1 MRARLTI
8 AVVGTGSLGS
18 VLAVLLHEAGF
29 RIREV
34 VSRAG
39 TASRRRARALA
50 KRVGARAL
58 VIGDPGLTANVIWL
72 CVPDREIA
80 SCARGLAASIPDW
93 KGRVV
98 LHSSGALAGDELG
111 VLRAR
116 GAKVASAHPLMT
128 FVHGSRPSLAGVG
141 FAVEGDRAARQIARE
156 MISKLGAEF
165 YPISKKH
172 KALYHAWATF
182 ASPLVTVLLAV
193 SEEVALAAG
202 IRRPEARRRLD
213 PILRET
219 VNNYARVG
227 AGPSFSGPIVRG
239 DAATVEK
246 HLREFVNLPEAADVY
261 RALALAALK
270 TLPARNQEA
279 LERVLKTRL
288 RGAGRGR
295 RASAK

>member
-1 MRARLTI
+1 
-8 AVVGTGSLGS
+8 
-18 VLAVLLHEAGF
+18 
-29 RIREV
+29 
-34 VSRAG
+34 
-39 TASRRRARALA
+39 
-50 KRVGARAL
+50 
-58 VIGDPGLTANVIWL
+58 
-72 CVPDREIA
+72 
-80 SCARGLAASIPDW
+80 
-93 KGRVV
+93 
-98 LHSSGALAGDELG
+98 
-111 VLRAR
+111 
-116 GAKVASAHPLMT
+116 MT

-172 KALYHAWATF
+172 KAVYHAWATF

-202 IRRPEARRRLD
+202 IRRPEARRRLA

>member
-1 MRARLTI
+1 MRAKLTI
-8 AVVGTGSLGS
+8 AVVGAGSLGS

-29 RIREV
+29 SIREV

-39 TASRRRARALA
+39 PASRRRARALA
-50 KRVGARAL
+50 RRVGARAL
-58 VIGDPGLTANVIWL
+58 VIGDPGLTANVVWL
-72 CVPDREIA
+72 CVPDREI
-80 SCARGLAASIPDW
+80 SECARSLAASIPDW
-93 KGRVV
+93 EGRIV
-98 LHSSGALAGDELG
+98 LHSSGALTSDELG
-111 VLRAR
+111 VLRGR
-116 GAKVASAHPLMT
+116 GARVASAHPLMT

-141 FAVEGDRAARQIARE
+141 FAVEGDRAAGQIARE
-156 MISKLGAEF
+156 MISRLGGEF

-182 ASPLVTVLLAV
+182 ASPLLTVLLAV
-193 SEEVALAAG
+193 SEEIALAAG
-202 IRRPEARRRLD
+202 VCRPEARRRLA

-246 HLREFVNLPEAADVY
+246 HLEELMEIPEAADVY

-270 TLPARNQEA
+270 TLPAKNQKA

-288 RGAGRGR
+288 RGASLERQ
-295 RASAK
+295 S